1 MDIFS
6 FGVML
11 YSVVSGKTLVPGL
24 LFKPDSQVTNLSLSL
39 GQAITSSMEEQRP
52 RDQPSVT
59 AASILKDGVHP
70 ASRQGL
76 VSMCVAKCLQSLLR
90 DCLWKDPSRRPS
102 AEGICSHLLLCTAP
116 STQERIIIQQNFPIT
131 GAVEVPGI
139 GNVIAWGN
147 HGDQLMAVSKDVWSV
162 SKVDL
167 ELPDGFIRSKNLMCI
182 TSTSLFIVSCKSRQL
197 LSFTLTDF
205 SRMASAPKNCL
216 PSNPCCLFTSSNGDR
231 LYVGMEGG
239 RVAVFTSIDGKSP
252 LETPP
257 IVGRTLDHPDRKK
270 TPIRCGTVVEDI
282 IMCGCGRYL
291 IGLDH
296 KNLQQ
301 RFFKPLTEQGT
312 MIDGIMSSG
321 DNLWVWF
328 SDCGEVII
336 CDSKTGN
343 RTDSI
348 NIR

>member
-1 MDIFS
+1 
-6 FGVML
+6 ML
-11 YSVVSGKTLVPGL
+11 YSIVSGKSLVPGL
-24 LFKPDSQVTNLSLSL
+24 LFKPDSQITNLSLSL

-52 RDQPSVT
+52 RDQPSPQ
-59 AASILKDGVHP
+59 AASILRNGVHP

-116 STQERIIIQQNFPIT
+116 STQERIIIQQNFPIV
-131 GAVEVPGI
+131 GSVKVPGDGSI
-139 GNVIAWGN
+139 IAWGN
-147 HGDQLMAVSKDVWSV
+147 HGDQVMTVSKDVWNV
-162 SKVDL
+162 SKVCL
-167 ELPDGFIRSKNLMCI
+167 QLPEGFVRSRNVMCV

-197 LSFTLTDF
+197 FSFSVTDL
-205 SRMASAPKNCL
+205 MNKTAAAPKNVL
-216 PSNPCCLFTSSNGDR
+216 PSNPCCLFSSPDEDR

-252 LETPP
+252 LETLP
-257 IVGRTLDHPDRKK
+257 IIGRTLEHPDRKK
-270 TPIRCGTVVEDI
+270 TPIRCGVVVNDSVL
-282 IMCGCGRYL
+282 CGCGRYL

-301 RFFKPLTEQGT
+301 RFFKPLTDQGT
-312 MIDGIMSSG
+312 MIDGIVSSETS
-321 DNLWVWF
+321 LWVWF
-328 SDCGEVII
+328 TDCGEVIV
-336 CDSKTGN
+336 CDARTGN